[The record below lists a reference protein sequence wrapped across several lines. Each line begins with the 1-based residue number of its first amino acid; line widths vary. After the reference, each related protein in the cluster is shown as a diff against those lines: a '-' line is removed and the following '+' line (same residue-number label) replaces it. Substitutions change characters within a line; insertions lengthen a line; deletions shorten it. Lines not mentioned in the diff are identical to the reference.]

1 MTKTKKLFIL
11 FWGLFTLIQL
21 IAPGFS
27 FAYAAVLLFLAIP
40 VIFLGVR
47 IHCRAG
53 AYFVEVLIFIF
64 SFLLPSLFIVFYL
77 LNGFPFSFWIESV
90 LIAVG
95 FLQIF
100 FLFRIL
106 MTSQK

>member
-1 MTKTKKLFIL
+1 MTTRKPEVIANSTGITVPISGAAVDDQNKKTFIL
-11 FWGLFTLIQL
+11 SWGIFTLIQL

-27 FAYAAVLLFLAIP
+27 FTYAAVLLFLAIP

-64 SFLLPSLFIVFYL
+64 SFLLSLGFIK
-77 LNGFPFSFWIESV
+77 PTI
-90 LIAVG
+90 I
-95 FLQIF
+95 
-100 FLFRIL
+100 
-106 MTSQK
+106 